1 MNCFLTRLVDRTIGT
16 ASAIEP
22 VRSPVFIDA
31 SSGSGK
37 SAGYKDAGF
46 AYGNLIRSMQ
56 ILPQQTRIDSDG
68 IVDSVSRE
76 DKEENIPVH
85 PLDSR
90 RMDTISAP
98 DVSKSVTQGLTRQN
112 QKYDVTDSRTREI
125 IRHAVQN
132 ETVTTEPGTLTT
144 ELVPITP
151 HSAQK
156 IKEQPINHSV
166 KQRLDSHINV
176 ENVDTR
182 EPEVD
187 RREPE
192 QMNVGV
198 RQLKSPNSLTHV
210 NSGSLLNPRVSPASS
225 LRSFPAQ
232 QAIINTQEKVQL
244 MAPKPP
250 TIQVTIGRIEVR
262 AVAMPPPQ
270 APRSRKKS
278 QPSLSL
284 DDYLKQR
291 SGDQQ

>member
-68 IVDSVSRE
+68 IDSDGIVDSVSRG

-182 EPEVD
+182 EPE
-187 RREPE
+187 

-291 SGDQQ
+291 SGDQR

>member
-68 IVDSVSRE
+68 IDSDGIVDSVSRE
-76 DKEENIPVH
+76 DKEESTPVH

-176 ENVDTR
+176 ENVDT
-182 EPEVD
+182 
-187 RREPE
+187 REPE

-291 SGDQQ
+291 SGDQR